1 MELDFLNQFHFL
13 RPEWFI
19 ALIPLMLLVILIRK
33 TTAKQS
39 GWQSVIP
46 SHLYQYMVIGKN
58 ELGAKPPMWML
69 AFVWIISVTALAG
82 PTWERLPQPV
92 YQLKMGH
99 VIVIDMSLSMRAT
112 DMTPDRLTR
121 AKYKAIDLVNA
132 IGEGEMG
139 LVAYAGDAFV
149 ISPLTED
156 AGNITTLLPSLSPE
170 IMPVPGSDPLLGIE
184 SAAELLTNAGYNS
197 GMIYWI
203 TDGIELEQQQEL
215 QEYVA
220 SIPFTVNALTVGTS
234 EGAPIRQQSGEL
246 LKDFTGSIV
255 IPKLNE
261 GAVKGVVKTSGGRF
275 ESFTSNDADIEALAA
290 VSLLDKTDGEEG
302 EEESN
307 LQGDQ
312 WKEVGPYLLL
322 LLLPFAA
329 FAFKRGLV
337 FIVLIGVLSPSFVQN
352 AHALQSSQDLQ
363 NVAAQTSSAPASSS
377 RPNPLSWWQ
386 KPFMNDNQEALNSYQ
401 RGKYKDAVDQFK
413 DETWKASS
421 LYKSGDYEGAL
432 NAYQNIPGPNSAYN
446 QGNALAKL
454 GKLEEAIKK
463 YDQALREAPD
473 FEDARTNK
481 KIIED
486 LLKQQQ
492 QQNQN
497 EQQQNQDQ
505 NESGDNSE
513 QNDSQNSDQNNQD
526 GSNDQSGQQNPG
538 EGQQSDETQ
547 DQSANNEQQNSG
559 DDSQQS
565 EDSKINDESES
576 SDSQQQNAEQDQSE
590 QNESAQQN
598 SGQPKESEQQSE
610 REAQAAQGQAEEL
623 TDAEKEELQ
632 RMESL
637 MRRVPDDPAFL
648 LKRKMQLEAQKRQ
661 RQRMP
666 SNRSD
671 W

>member
-13 RPEWFI
+13 RPEWFAAI
-19 ALIPLMLLVILIRK
+19 IPLLLLVILIRK
-33 TTAKQS
+33 ATAKQS

-46 SHLYQYMVIGKN
+46 SHLYQYMVIGKT
-58 ELGAKPPMWML
+58 EVGAKPPIML
-69 AFVWIISVTALAG
+69 LAIAWFVSVIALAG

-156 AGNITTLLPSLSPE
+156 AANITTLIPSLSPE

-184 SAAELLTNAGYNS
+184 SAAALLTNAGYNS

-203 TDGIELEQQQEL
+203 TDGIELAQQNEL

-220 SIPFTVNALTVGTS
+220 SIPFTLNALTVGTA

-246 LKDFTGSIV
+246 LKDHTGSIV
-255 IPKLNE
+255 IPKLNDD
-261 GAVKGVVKTSGGRF
+261 AVRGVVKTSGGRF
-275 ESFTSNDADIEALAA
+275 ESFTSNDTDIEALAA
-290 VSLLDKTDGEEG
+290 ISLLDKGNSEED
-302 EEESN
+302 EEDSN
-307 LQGDQ
+307 IQGDQ
-312 WKEVGPYLLL
+312 WKEVGPYLVV
-322 LLLPFAA
+322 LLLPLAA

-337 FIVLIGVLSPSFVQN
+337 FLLLVGLLSPPVMQK
-352 AHALQSSQDLQ
+352 AHALQGSD
-363 NVAAQTSSAPASSS
+363 VASERQSGIENSAQPKS
-377 RPNPLSWWQ
+377 LSWWQ

-401 RGKYKDAVDQFK
+401 RGKYKDAVSQFDDK
-413 DETWKASS
+413 LWKASS
-421 LYKSGDYEGAL
+421 LYKSGEYERAL
-432 NAYQNIPGPNSAYN
+432 AAFENIPGPESLYN

-454 GKLEEAIKK
+454 GKLEKAIEK
-463 YDQALREAPD
+463 YERALQEAPD
-473 FEDARTNK
+473 FEDAKTNK

-486 LLKQQQ
+486 LLEQQAQQEKQNQ
-492 QQNQN
+492 QQNQ
-497 EQQQNQDQ
+497 QQGSDQNQNQDNQQ
-505 NESGDNSE
+505 NNGEDDQQQSGE
-513 QNDSQNSDQNNQD
+513 PNNQD
-526 GSNDQSGQQNPG
+526 GEQNDNSDQQSGQNQQQNSTEQNG
-538 EGQQSDETQ
+538 
-547 DQSANNEQQNSG
+547 EQQNS
-559 DDSQQS
+559 DNAERS
-565 EDSKINDESES
+565 EDSEPSEPEQQEPS
-576 SDSQQQNAEQDQSE
+576 SQQNNADQGE
-590 QNESAQQN
+590 NAQQN
-598 SGQPKESEQQSE
+598 S
-610 REAQAAQGQAEEL
+610 AQALNEEESSAQEAEAMQSQAGEL
-623 TDAEKEELQ
+623 SDAEKEELQ

>member
-1 MELDFLNQFHFL
+1 VELDFLNQFHFL
-13 RPEWFI
+13 RPEWFAAI
-19 ALIPLMLLVILIRK
+19 IPLLLLVILIRK
-33 TTAKQS
+33 ATAKQS

-46 SHLYQYMVIGKN
+46 SHLYQYMVIGKT
-58 ELGAKPPMWML
+58 EVGAKPPIML
-69 AFVWIISVTALAG
+69 LAIAWFVSVIALAG

-156 AGNITTLLPSLSPE
+156 AANITTLIPSLSPE

-184 SAAELLTNAGYNS
+184 SAAALLTNAGYNS

-203 TDGIELEQQQEL
+203 TDGIELAQQNEL

-220 SIPFTVNALTVGTS
+220 SIPFTLNALTVGTA

-246 LKDFTGSIV
+246 LKDHTGSIV
-255 IPKLNE
+255 IPKLNDD
-261 GAVKGVVKTSGGRF
+261 AVKGVVKTSGGRF
-275 ESFTSNDADIEALAA
+275 ESFTSNDTDIEALAA
-290 VSLLDKTDGEEG
+290 ISLLDKGNSEED
-302 EEESN
+302 EEDSN
-307 LQGDQ
+307 IQGDQ
-312 WKEVGPYLLL
+312 WKEVGPYLVV
-322 LLLPFAA
+322 LLLPLAA

-337 FIVLIGVLSPSFVQN
+337 FLLLVGLLSPPVMQK
-352 AHALQSSQDLQ
+352 AHALQGSD
-363 NVAAQTSSAPASSS
+363 VASERQSGIENSAQPKS
-377 RPNPLSWWQ
+377 LSWWQ

-401 RGKYKDAVDQFK
+401 RGKYKDAVSQFDDK
-413 DETWKASS
+413 LWKASS
-421 LYKSGDYEGAL
+421 LYKSGEYERAL
-432 NAYQNIPGPNSAYN
+432 AAFENIPGPESLYN

-454 GKLEEAIKK
+454 GKLEKAIEK
-463 YDQALREAPD
+463 YERALQEAPD
-473 FEDARTNK
+473 FEDAKTNK

-486 LLKQQQ
+486 LLEQQAQQEKQNQ
-492 QQNQN
+492 QQNQ
-497 EQQQNQDQ
+497 QQGSDQNQNQDNQQ
-505 NESGDNSE
+505 NNGEDDQQQSGE
-513 QNDSQNSDQNNQD
+513 PNNQD
-526 GSNDQSGQQNPG
+526 GEQNDNSDQQSGQNQQQNSTEQNG
-538 EGQQSDETQ
+538 
-547 DQSANNEQQNSG
+547 EQQNS
-559 DDSQQS
+559 DNAERS
-565 EDSKINDESES
+565 EDSEPSEPEQQEPS
-576 SDSQQQNAEQDQSE
+576 SQQDNADQGE
-590 QNESAQQN
+590 NAQQN
-598 SGQPKESEQQSE
+598 S
-610 REAQAAQGQAEEL
+610 AQALNEEESSAQEAEAMQSQAGEL
-623 TDAEKEELQ
+623 SDAEKEELQ